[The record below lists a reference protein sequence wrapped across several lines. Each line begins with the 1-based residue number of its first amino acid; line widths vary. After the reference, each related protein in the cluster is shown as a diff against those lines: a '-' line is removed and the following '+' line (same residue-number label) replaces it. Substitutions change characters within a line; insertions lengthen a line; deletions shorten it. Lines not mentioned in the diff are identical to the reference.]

1 MRLSSSACQAAN
13 LPPELRGAA
22 LAYWVRESEFPLLEP
37 NKKTSIASDSGF
49 SRKQM
54 AAEAGLYFH
63 DERDAR

>member
-37 NKKTSIASDSGF
+37 NKKLV
-49 SRKQM
+49 SRAIVVLPESKWPRSR
-54 AAEAGLYFH
+54 AVFP
-63 DERDAR
+63 